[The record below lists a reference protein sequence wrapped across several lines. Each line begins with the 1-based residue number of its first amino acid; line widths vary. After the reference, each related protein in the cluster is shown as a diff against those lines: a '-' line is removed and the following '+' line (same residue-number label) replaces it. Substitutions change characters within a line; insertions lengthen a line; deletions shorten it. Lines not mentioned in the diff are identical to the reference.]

1 MTTRSSFVLA
11 LSVLALTGCGA
22 TLQTGHETTPTG
34 PTLDDVAWILGSW
47 ETNRD
52 DHGCVYTEEWHRE
65 SAMLFVGHSHE
76 TCEPLTERQ
85 PFDESLRIEAD
96 QEGLV
101 YVAWPTGQDRTEFPI
116 RSGGASGF
124 VAENP
129 DHDFPTRI
137 EYRRHE
143 DGSGMDAI
151 VSGDHP
157 SFTLSMHPA
166 TAGDASTPAPTST
179 APASTAP

>member
-1 MTTRSSFVLA
+1 MTTRSCLVLA

-22 TLQTGHETTPTG
+22 TLETGHETTPTD
-34 PTLDDVAWILGSW
+34 PALDELAWILGRW
-47 ETNRD
+47 ETSRD
-52 DHGCVYTEEWHRE
+52 ERGCVYTEEWHRE
-65 SAMLFVGHSHE
+65 STMLFVGHAHE

-85 PFDESLRIEAD
+85 PFDESLRLEAD
-96 QEGLV
+96 TEGLV

-143 DGSGMDAI
+143 DGSGFDAI

-166 TAGDASTPAPTST
+166 TAGDESGSVGAPAAT
-179 APASTAP
+179 AP